1 MSAPGPGQLLFAF
14 VRHWSRR
21 STAGDASVADLGRLV
36 LVTEAVAALVGRDEP
51 ATVNAVADEIGIDQ
65 SGASRLIKSAVG
77 AGYVTMTT
85 APSDGR
91 RREAAV
97 TSIGHTALRE
107 AHAWQERIFDEL
119 TAGWSPQRRDD
130 FQSAMAD
137 LIARSSVVTAVS
149 GELES

>member
-1 MSAPGPGQLLFAF
+1 MSAAGPGQLLFGF

-21 STAGDASVADLGRLV
+21 STAGDASVAEQGRLV

-65 SGASRLIKSAVG
+65 SGASRLIKSAVD
-77 AGYVTMTT
+77 AGYLTMTT

-97 TSIGHTALRE
+97 TPIGHTALRQ
-107 AHAWQERIFDEL
+107 AHAWQERMFDEL
-119 TAGWSPQRRDD
+119 TAGWSQQRRDD
-130 FQSAMAD
+130 FQTAMAD
-137 LIARSSVVTAVS
+137 LIARSYVIH
-149 GELES
+149 G